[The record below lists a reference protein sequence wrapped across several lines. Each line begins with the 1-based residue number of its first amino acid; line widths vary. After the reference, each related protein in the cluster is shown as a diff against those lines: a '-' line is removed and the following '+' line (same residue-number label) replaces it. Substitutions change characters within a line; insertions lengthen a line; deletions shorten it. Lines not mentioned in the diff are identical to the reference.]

1 METIVFSGTLRKD
14 AGSKA
19 ALKQMRSEKVVPCVL
34 YGGKENVNFSAPE
47 TAFRPLLYTPLTY
60 VVDLSIDGKV
70 YKALLKDTQ
79 FHPVAENLLHADF
92 YEISESKP
100 VVVMIPVKVTGVS
113 EGVKAG
119 GKLVVLKRKVAVKG
133 LVNQIPQEIEVDVTS
148 LGIEK
153 TLRASDIK
161 LADAEILETPAT
173 PIIAVRSTRA
183 SKSAE
188 K

>member
-19 ALKQMRSEKVVPCVL
+19 ALKQMRSEKLVPCVM

-47 TAFRPLLYTPLTY
+47 SAFRTLLYTPFTY
-60 VVDLSIDGKV
+60 VVDLSIDGKA

-92 YEISESKP
+92 YEISDSKP
-100 VVVMIPVKVTGVS
+100 VVVQIPVKVTGVS

-119 GKLVVLKRKVAVKG
+119 GKLVLLKRKVAVKG
-133 LVNQIPQEIEVDVTS
+133 LVSQIPQEIEVDVTS

-153 TLRASDIK
+153 TLRASEIK
-161 LADAEILETPAT
+161 LENVQILETPAT
-173 PIIAVRSTRA
+173 PIVAVRSTRA